1 MIGFVDITNPRSP
14 RPLGTVAVGGE
25 PTSVAVRGG
34 YAYAG
39 VNTSP
44 DYVNPSGKLVQIR
57 ISSRA
62 VTGEVD
68 LGGQPDAVAISPD
81 GQYLAVAI
89 ENERDEDLGEGE
101 PPQMPAGYVQIVEMA
116 TMAATKVEL
125 TGLAGLVYGI
135 DPEPEFVAINEDNL
149 LVVTLQENNGI
160 VMIDCATKQVV
171 NSFSAGSVDLS
182 HIDVDEEDVISQTK
196 SLASVRIPALCGG
209 RCGRRLGVES
219 VYYLRVSLRHALPVM
234 PCTPCA
240 GCAGSARARWRD
252 VDGHRILRNCRR
264 GRPPRRLVRLHHLLP
279 ERRHRLLV
287 GQRARPPGC
296 ADWSLPGGPLG
307 QQGRRARKRLL
318 RRFLGRA
325 APLRQPR
332 ARQSDCGLRRHRSHH
347 P

>member
-14 RPLGTVAVGGE
+14 RPLGTVDVGGE

-62 VTGEVD
+62 VTREVD

-89 ENERDEDLGEGE
+89 ENERDEDLGDGE

-116 TMAATKVEL
+116 TMTATKVEL
-125 TGLAGLVYGI
+125 TGLAGLVYVT

-182 HIDVDEEDVISQTK
+182 HIDVDEEDVISQT
-196 SLASVRIPALCGG
+196 SNLASVRIPALCGG
-209 RCGRRLGVES
+209 RCGRRLGEEKVPQGKPTRS
-219 VYYLRVSLRHALPVM
+219 PRDALHAL
-234 PCTPCA
+234 
-240 GCAGSARARWRD
+240 
-252 VDGHRILRNCRR
+252 CR
-264 GRPPRRLVRLHHLLP
+264 
-279 ERRHRLLV
+279 
-287 GQRARPPGC
+287 
-296 ADWSLPGGPLG
+296 
-307 QQGRRARKRLL
+307 L
-318 RRFLGRA
+318 RRFRA
-325 APLRQPR
+325 SPMA
-332 ARQSDCGLRRHRSHH
+332 
-347 P
+347 

>member
-14 RPLGTVAVGGE
+14 RPLGTVDVGGE

-89 ENERDEDLGEGE
+89 ENERDEDLGDGA

-116 TMAATKVEL
+116 TMTATKVEL
-125 TGLAGLVYGI
+125 TGLAGLVYGT

-182 HIDVDEEDVISQTK
+182 HIDVDEEPPLISQTS
-196 SLASVRIPALCGG
+196 SLASVRIPAFYGG
-209 RCGRRLGVES
+209 RCGRRLGEEKVPQGKPTRS
-219 VYYLRVSLRHALPVM
+219 PRDALHAL
-234 PCTPCA
+234 
-240 GCAGSARARWRD
+240 
-252 VDGHRILRNCRR
+252 CR
-264 GRPPRRLVRLHHLLP
+264 
-279 ERRHRLLV
+279 
-287 GQRARPPGC
+287 
-296 ADWSLPGGPLG
+296 
-307 QQGRRARKRLL
+307 L
-318 RRFLGRA
+318 RRFRA
-325 APLRQPR
+325 SPMA
-332 ARQSDCGLRRHRSHH
+332 
-347 P
+347 

>member
-1 MIGFVDITNPRSP
+1 VIGFVDITNPRSP

-89 ENERDEDLGEGE
+89 ENERDEDLGDGA

-209 RCGRRLGVES
+209 RCGRRLGVEG
-219 VYYLRVSLRHALPVM
+219 VYLRVSRQTRSPRDALHAL
-234 PCTPCA
+234 
-240 GCAGSARARWRD
+240 
-252 VDGHRILRNCRR
+252 CR
-264 GRPPRRLVRLHHLLP
+264 
-279 ERRHRLLV
+279 
-287 GQRARPPGC
+287 
-296 ADWSLPGGPLG
+296 
-307 QQGRRARKRLL
+307 L
-318 RRFLGRA
+318 RRFRA
-325 APLRQPR
+325 SPMA
-332 ARQSDCGLRRHRSHH
+332 
-347 P
+347 